1 MRPPRE
7 KTPPDKTAR
16 LKPPLGDLLRAF
28 QDHLLIERRLAAAT
42 VESYGLDIRGFL
54 LGAQAAGRADPPA
67 WGAGDVLARMGRLQE
82 EGREGKT
89 LRRHLAALRSFARFL
104 VREGAIA
111 ADFTADLAQPAAWK
125 NLPKFLT
132 NEEVDRLL
140 GAPDGK
146 KPEAVRDGAMLEL
159 LYACGMRVS
168 ELVGLKLAQL
178 NLESG
183 YCVIT
188 GKGDKTRL
196 VPLGDHARARIEVY
210 LEEARPSLLRGR
222 VSAFL
227 FVTRR
232 GGGMTRQAFWS
243 RVSGW
248 ARAAGI
254 RKRVS
259 PHMLRHSFATH
270 LLQGGA
276 DLRAV
281 QAMLGHADISTTEIY
296 THVDRWQLRDSVDRH
311 HPRGGVNKAK

>member
-1 MRPPRE
+1 MRRPRE
-7 KTPPDKTAR
+7 KAPPDRAAR
-16 LKPPLGDLLRAF
+16 LKLPLGDLLRAF

-54 LGAQAAGRADPPA
+54 LAAQAEGRLDPSA
-67 WGAGDVLARMGRLQE
+67 WGAGDVLARMGRLQG
-82 EGREGKT
+82 EGKVGKT

-140 GAPDGK
+140 AAPDGK

-168 ELVGLKLAQL
+168 ELVGLKLAQV
-178 NLESG
+178 NMESG

-196 VPLGDHARARIEVY
+196 VPLGDQARARIAAY
-210 LEEARPSLLRGR
+210 LEEARPSLLLRGK

-243 RVSGW
+243 RLNGW

-259 PHMLRHSFATH
+259 PHML
-270 LLQGGA
+270 
-276 DLRAV
+276 LRIKNT
-281 QAMLGHADISTTEIY
+281 QL
-296 THVDRWQLRDSVDRH
+296 WQ
-311 HPRGGVNKAK
+311 